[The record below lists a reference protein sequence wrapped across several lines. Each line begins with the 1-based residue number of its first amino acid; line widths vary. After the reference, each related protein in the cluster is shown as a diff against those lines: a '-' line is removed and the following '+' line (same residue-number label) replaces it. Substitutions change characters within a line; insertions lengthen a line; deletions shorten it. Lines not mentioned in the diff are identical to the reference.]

1 MQYICN
7 LHYHIL
13 IFSIKIFQTFMIW
26 AEVYPQT
33 HFKVSLGQ
41 TYGYIF

>member
-1 MQYICN
+1 MQYTRS
-7 LHYHIL
+7 LHYHIP

-33 HFKVSLGQ
+33 YFKVSLGQ
-41 TYGYIF
+41 TYVYIF